1 MSLRGLE
8 YAIAEAAL
16 AIKRNF
22 LMSTA
27 SVMTSALTLA
37 ILGGVVLMALGLHN
51 GTTNFL
57 KQFEMAVFLKKNTSK
72 QSVDK
77 ITSEIQDIDHVSSVK
92 LISADKAWDE
102 MRSKLQDKVELS
114 GIIGNPLPDSYR
126 VKLDN
131 PAYTAEVAKKI
142 QLISQVDEVV
152 KSQEYVDQAL
162 KLLNIVKILGMM
174 IAILFFMVAAFIISN
189 TIRLTVYARRREIK
203 IMQMVGASNWF
214 IRMPLL
220 IEGSTLG
227 IIGGGMACILLYA
240 GSHYV
245 SSWVTQ
251 IMPLLGKLSS
261 GIDHR
266 MLYGGTVGIGWFLG
280 LVGTMISIQ
289 RFLKHNAL

>member
-57 KQFEMAVFLKKNTSK
+57 KQFEMAVFLKKNTSEH
-72 QSVDK
+72 SVERVTSK
-77 ITSEIQDIDHVSSVK
+77 IEDIEHVSSVD
-92 LISADKAWDE
+92 LIPAEKAWE
-102 MRSKLQDKVELS
+102 AMRSKLQGKVELS

-131 PAYTAEVAKKI
+131 PAYTADVAKKI
-142 QLISQVDEVV
+142 MSIPQIDEVV

-162 KLLNIVKILGMM
+162 KLLNIVKILGIIVAM
-174 IAILFFMVAAFIISN
+174 IFFMVAAFIISN

-227 IIGGGMACILLYA
+227 IVGGGIACLLLYA
-240 GSHYV
+240 GSYYV
-245 SSWVTQ
+245 SSWVMQ

-266 MLYGGTVGIGWFLG
+266 ILYGGTIGIGWFLG
-280 LVGTMISIQ
+280 VVGTMISIQ
-289 RFLKHNAL
+289 RFLKHNSL

>member
-8 YAIAEAAL
+8 YAISEAVL

-22 LMSTA
+22 LMSIA

-57 KQFEMAVFLKKNTSK
+57 KQFEMAVFLKKTTSGHSIK
-72 QSVDK
+72 KV
-77 ITSEIQDIDHVSSVK
+77 TSAIQDIEHVSSVK
-92 LISADKAWDE
+92 LIPADKAWE
-102 MRSKLQDKVELS
+102 GMRAKLQGKVELS
-114 GIIGNPLPDSYR
+114 GIISNPLPDSYR

-131 PAYTAEVAKKI
+131 PAYTADVAKKI
-142 QLISQVDEVV
+142 QAISQVDEVV
-152 KSQEYVDQAL
+152 KSQQYVDQAL
-162 KLLNIVKILGMM
+162 KLLSIVKIIGII
-174 IAILFFMVAAFIISN
+174 IAVLFFMVAAFIISN

-214 IRMPLL
+214 IRLPLL

-227 IIGGGMACILLYA
+227 IIGGAIACLLLYA
-240 GSHYV
+240 GGYYV
-245 SSWVTQ
+245 SSWVMQ

-266 MLYGGTVGIGWFLG
+266 ILYSGTIGIGWFLG
-280 LVGTMISIQ
+280 VVGTMISIQ
-289 RFLKHNAL
+289 RFLKHNTL